1 MNHHSG
7 LNVPK
12 SIKVIEE
19 ENARN
24 KKQLECSHSKYMCKC
39 SNCGLVLGSE
49 LGRTTESK
57 SEQKE
62 ILL

>member
-49 LGRTTESK
+49 LVRTTESK